1 MRGVASASLC
11 ADAYLFALLEPGEI
25 QAVSWQVDEPVSE
38 APDWA
43 RDYPRAWADAERL
56 YHLSAAHVVFGP
68 GEGTG
73 LGPMLAQAG
82 VETVHLHWG
91 EGFQTVRENLR
102 LLGRAFGREDRAER
116 EITQLDRRLEALAG
130 RAQQR
135 SARRRVFYLSSS
147 GGSAGDST
155 YIDAAITAA
164 GGDNVVA
171 ANGATGWTRSDP
183 EQVLGLSADLIVTSF
198 FENGY
203 EGRLNRARYHA
214 AYRQVLD
221 TEARIEIPSGYW
233 PCAGPHLIDAAE
245 RIADA
250 LDRLEDEG

>member
-1 MRGVASASLC
+1 M
-11 ADAYLFALLEPGEI
+11 
-25 QAVSWQVDEPVSE
+25 
-38 APDWA
+38 
-43 RDYPRAWADAERL
+43 
-56 YHLSAAHVVFGP
+56 
-68 GEGTG
+68 
-73 LGPMLAQAG
+73 
-82 VETVHLHWG
+82 
-91 EGFQTVRENLR
+91 
-102 LLGRAFGREDRAER
+102 
-116 EITQLDRRLEALAG
+116 
-130 RAQQR
+130 
-135 SARRRVFYLSSS
+135 
-147 GGSAGDST
+147 
-155 YIDAAITAA
+155 
-164 GGDNVVA
+164 VA

-221 TEARIEIPSGYW
+221 TEVRIEIPSGYW